1 MLQSGLM
8 RAAVLHQ
15 ARSPLVYEEKP
26 VPSPGLGQLRIK
38 VESCALCRTDL
49 HIIDGELASPKLPLI
64 LGHEIVGKVSALGEG
79 VRDFSVGERVG
90 VPWLGQTCGHCSYC
104 LNDRENLCEDPI
116 FTGYTRDGGFAE
128 FVIADARHVF
138 NLSAYENPIA
148 AAPLMCAG
156 LIGWR
161 SLIAAA
167 DSRVI
172 GIYGFG
178 AAAHII
184 TQVCRWQGREVLA
197 FTRPGDVEAQEFAR
211 QFGAVWAGG
220 SDETPPAPMDAA
232 IVFAPVGSL
241 VIDALRRV
249 KKGGRVICGGIH
261 MSDIPAFPY
270 SLLWEERQIVSVA
283 NLTRRDGI
291 DFLKIAR
298 QAGVRTSTVSYPLE
312 AANDAIGDLRLGRLQ
327 GAAVL
332 VPK

>member
-1 MLQSGLM
+1 MLQGDFM

-15 ARSPLVYEEKP
+15 ARSPLAFEP
-26 VPSPGLGQLRIK
+26 TPIPSPGPGQLLIK
-38 VESCALCRTDL
+38 VEACALCRTDL

-64 LGHEIVGKVSALGEG
+64 LGHEIVGKVNALGEG
-79 VRDFSVGERVG
+79 VRDFSIGERVG

-104 LNDRENLCEDPI
+104 LSGRENLCEDPI

-128 FVIADARHVF
+128 FVVADARYVF
-138 NLSAYENPIA
+138 DLSAYEDPIA

-161 SLIAAA
+161 SLLAAG

-197 FTRPGDVEAQEFAR
+197 FTRPGDVQAQEFAR
-211 QFGAVWAGG
+211 QLGAAWAGG
-220 SDETPPAPMDAA
+220 SDESPPIPMDAA
-232 IVFAPVGSL
+232 VIFAPVGSL
-241 VIDALRRV
+241 VIDALRNV

-270 SLLWEERQIVSVA
+270 SLLWEEREIASVA
-283 NLTRRDGI
+283 NLTRKDGI
-291 DFLKIAR
+291 DFLKVAR
-298 QAGVRTSTVSYPLE
+298 QAGVRASTVSYSLE
-312 AANDAIGDLRLGRLQ
+312 AANEAIADLRSGRFQ

-332 VPK
+332 VP

>member
-1 MLQSGLM
+1 MLQGDFM

-15 ARSPLVYEEKP
+15 ARSPLAFEP
-26 VPSPGLGQLRIK
+26 TPIPSPGPGQLLIK
-38 VESCALCRTDL
+38 VEACALCRTDL

-64 LGHEIVGKVSALGEG
+64 LGHEIVGKVNALGEG
-79 VRDFSVGERVG
+79 VRDFSIGERVG

-104 LNDRENLCEDPI
+104 LSGRENLCEDPI

-128 FVIADARHVF
+128 FVVADARYVF
-138 NLSAYENPIA
+138 DLSAYENPIA

-161 SLIAAA
+161 SLLAVG

-197 FTRPGDVEAQEFAR
+197 FTRPGDVQAQEFAR
-211 QFGAVWAGG
+211 QLGAAWAGG
-220 SDETPPAPMDAA
+220 SDESPPIPMDAA
-232 IVFAPVGSL
+232 VIFAPVGSL
-241 VIDALRRV
+241 VIDALRNV

-270 SLLWEERQIVSVA
+270 SLLWEEREIASVA
-283 NLTRRDGI
+283 NLTRKDGI
-291 DFLKIAR
+291 DFLKVAR
-298 QAGVRTSTVSYPLE
+298 QAGVRASTVSYSLE
-312 AANDAIGDLRLGRLQ
+312 AANEAIADLRSGRFQ

-332 VPK
+332 VP

>member
-1 MLQSGLM
+1 MLQGDFM

-15 ARSPLVYEEKP
+15 ARSPLAFEP
-26 VPSPGLGQLRIK
+26 TPIPSPGPGQLLIK
-38 VESCALCRTDL
+38 VEACALCRTDL

-64 LGHEIVGKVSALGEG
+64 LGHEIVGKVNALGEG
-79 VRDFSVGERVG
+79 VRDFPIGERVG

-104 LNDRENLCEDPI
+104 LSSRENLCEDPI

-128 FVIADARHVF
+128 FVVADARYVF
-138 NLSAYENPIA
+138 DLSAYEDPIA

-161 SLIAAA
+161 SLLAAG

-197 FTRPGDVEAQEFAR
+197 YTRPGDDQAQEFAR
-211 QFGAVWAGG
+211 QLGAAWAGG
-220 SDETPPAPMDAA
+220 SDESPPIPMDAA
-232 IVFAPVGSL
+232 VIFAPVGSL
-241 VIDALRRV
+241 VIDALRNV

-270 SLLWEERQIVSVA
+270 SLLWEEREIASVA
-283 NLTRRDGI
+283 NLTRKDGI
-291 DFLKIAR
+291 DFLKVAR
-298 QAGVRTSTVSYPLE
+298 QAGVRASTVSYSLE
-312 AANDAIGDLRLGRLQ
+312 AANDAIADLRSGRLQ

-332 VPK
+332 VP

>member
-1 MLQSGLM
+1 M

-15 ARSPLVYEEKP
+15 ARSPLAFEP
-26 VPSPGLGQLRIK
+26 TPIPSPGPGQLLIK
-38 VESCALCRTDL
+38 VEACALCRTDL

-64 LGHEIVGKVSALGEG
+64 LGHEIVGKVNALGEG
-79 VRDFSVGERVG
+79 VRDFPIGERVG

-104 LNDRENLCEDPI
+104 LSSRENLCEDPI

-128 FVIADARHVF
+128 FVVADARYVF
-138 NLSAYENPIA
+138 DLSAYEDPIA

-161 SLIAAA
+161 SLLAAG

-197 FTRPGDVEAQEFAR
+197 YTRPGDVQAQEFAR
-211 QFGAVWAGG
+211 QLGAAWAGG
-220 SDETPPAPMDAA
+220 SDESPPIPMDAA
-232 IVFAPVGSL
+232 VIFAPVGSL
-241 VIDALRRV
+241 VIDALRNV

-270 SLLWEERQIVSVA
+270 SLLWEEREIASVA
-283 NLTRRDGI
+283 NLTRKDGI
-291 DFLKIAR
+291 DFLKVAR
-298 QAGVRTSTVSYPLE
+298 QAGVRASTVSYSLE
-312 AANDAIGDLRLGRLQ
+312 AANEAIADLRSGRFQ

-332 VPK
+332 VQ

>member
-1 MLQSGLM
+1 MLQGDFM

-15 ARSPLVYEEKP
+15 ARSPLAFEP
-26 VPSPGLGQLRIK
+26 TPIPSPGPGQLLIK
-38 VESCALCRTDL
+38 VEACALCRTDL

-64 LGHEIVGKVSALGEG
+64 LGHEIVGKVNALGEG
-79 VRDFSVGERVG
+79 VRDFPIGERVG

-104 LNDRENLCEDPI
+104 LSSRENLCEDPI

-128 FVIADARHVF
+128 FVVADARYVF
-138 NLSAYENPIA
+138 DLSAYEDPIA

-161 SLIAAA
+161 SLLAAG

-197 FTRPGDVEAQEFAR
+197 YTRPGDDQAQEFAR
-211 QFGAVWAGG
+211 QLGAAWAGG
-220 SDETPPAPMDAA
+220 SDESPPIPMDAA
-232 IVFAPVGSL
+232 VIFAPVGSL
-241 VIDALRRV
+241 VIDALRNV

-270 SLLWEERQIVSVA
+270 SLLWEEREIASVA
-283 NLTRRDGI
+283 NLTRKDGI
-291 DFLKIAR
+291 DFLKVAR
-298 QAGVRTSTVSYPLE
+298 QAGVRASTVSYSLE
-312 AANDAIGDLRLGRLQ
+312 AANEAIADLRSGRFQ

-332 VPK
+332 VQ

>member
-1 MLQSGLM
+1 MLQGDFM

-15 ARSPLVYEEKP
+15 ARSPLAFEP
-26 VPSPGLGQLRIK
+26 TPIPSPGPGQLLIK
-38 VESCALCRTDL
+38 VEACALCRTDL

-64 LGHEIVGKVSALGEG
+64 LGHEIVGKVNALGEG
-79 VRDFSVGERVG
+79 VRDFSIGERVG

-104 LNDRENLCEDPI
+104 LSSRENLCEDPI

-128 FVIADARHVF
+128 FVVADARYVF
-138 NLSAYENPIA
+138 DLSAYEDPIA

-161 SLIAAA
+161 SLLAAG

-197 FTRPGDVEAQEFAR
+197 FTRPGDVQAQEFAR
-211 QFGAVWAGG
+211 QLGAAWAGG
-220 SDETPPAPMDAA
+220 SDESPPIPMDAA
-232 IVFAPVGSL
+232 VIFAPVGSL
-241 VIDALRRV
+241 VIDALRNV

-270 SLLWEERQIVSVA
+270 SLLWEEREIASVA
-283 NLTRRDGI
+283 NLTRKDGI
-291 DFLKIAR
+291 DFLKVAR
-298 QAGVRTSTVSYPLE
+298 QAGVRASTVSYSLE
-312 AANDAIGDLRLGRLQ
+312 AANEAIADLRSGRFQ

-332 VPK
+332 VP